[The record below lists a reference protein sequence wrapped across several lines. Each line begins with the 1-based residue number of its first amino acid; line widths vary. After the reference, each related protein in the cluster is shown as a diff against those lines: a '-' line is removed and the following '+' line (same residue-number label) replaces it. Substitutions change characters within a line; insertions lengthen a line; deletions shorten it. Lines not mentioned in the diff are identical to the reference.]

1 MNTVQKIR
9 VGKAKTDHEGQY
21 KTLYKVFDEYG
32 VFLYY
37 QIGADG
43 AITEYLEDLE
53 EQGYRFY
60 NYRFDRL
67 KKEKIL

>member
-32 VFLYY
+32 AFLYY
-37 QIGADG
+37 QIGAGGD
-43 AITEYLEDLE
+43 ITEYLEDLE

-60 NYRFDRL
+60 DYRFNAL
-67 KKEKIL
+67 KKEKIR